1 MRRFDVKLSSL
12 LAPAALVVSGI
23 ALIATPV
30 LAEVTPIVI
39 LSAVFGPAKATRPID
54 FTAKLAQTCGA
65 SANYCQAFCTRAAVN
80 YQPPHLRPLFVP
92 PRSVCRVAYRCG
104 VLQTRVTE
112 ADENDTFTL
121 SCRPR
126 T

>member
-1 MRRFDVKLSSL
+1 MRRSDVKIPSL
-12 LAPAALVVSGI
+12 LAYAAFLVSGSV
-23 ALIATPV
+23 LIATPV

-39 LSAVFGPAKATRPID
+39 LSAVFGPARATRPID
-54 FTAKLAQTCGA
+54 FTARLAQTCGA

-80 YQPPHLRPLFVP
+80 YPPPHLRPLFTP
-92 PRSVCRVAYRCG
+92 PRSVCRVTYRCG
-104 VLQTRVTE
+104 ALQTRVTE

-126 T
+126 G